1 MGYDGV
7 PRPLF
12 IAKYQ
17 QVTEEDL
24 NPAPEPAPA
33 PAPEVDLSG
42 YIKKDE
48 LDEKLAGLSQFVT
61 EEGLEDRVLRII
73 QEKMM
78 PSVPKA
84 AVKKTASKSTEKEEE

>member
-1 MGYDGV
+1 M
-7 PRPLF
+7 
-12 IAKYQ
+12 
-17 QVTEEDL
+17 

-61 EEGLEDRVLRII
+61 EEGLEDRVLHII